1 MFWNVK
7 SDLNSKR
14 RCDGTQPCATCRDA
28 QAQCIY
34 PGAITASTKNGAHG
48 DLAAR
53 DRLARVEA
61 LLEEHSH
68 LINDLQAELEHMK
81 QQQYIDPP
89 TVQMSPFVSSAANQG
104 LTYNDTTVSQTQFLI
119 PRRHRTSTSWLLSLP
134 QLQHLL
140 GYYPSNYFRDIEVN
154 SPLPREI
161 LSCSG
166 NYDLDSKPSHDEM
179 EILAKQYFSSAHQY
193 YPVLSSAELEC
204 YNYEATNGDKVAR
217 ALLLL
222 VCTLGILGPSETSFN
237 HIPDISLR
245 YLAKAMEILNEH
257 LAWSFKYSVKLTQAL
272 VLAAA
277 AFSYL
282 ARPLHSY
289 RCIHSAFISLQ
300 HTLSGSIHDESSA
313 LTPGSPAVSRA
324 SAQNWLDRFN
334 ESQKRL
340 YWACFLIEW

>member
-1 MFWNVK
+1 M
-7 SDLNSKR
+7 
-14 RCDGTQPCATCRDA
+14 
-28 QAQCIY
+28 
-34 PGAITASTKNGAHG
+34 TASTKNGAHG

-53 DRLARVEA
+53 DRLVRVEA

-68 LINDLQAELEHMK
+68 LINDLQSELEQMK
-81 QQQYIDPP
+81 QQQHLSPP
-89 TVQMSPFVSSAANQG
+89 TAGNPPVVSPTANQRRIYIAA
-104 LTYNDTTVSQTQFLI
+104 TASQAQFLI

-140 GYYPSNYFRDIEVN
+140 GYYPSDYFRDIEVN
-154 SPLPREI
+154 NPLPVEI
-161 LSCSG
+161 SSCNGSSDA
-166 NYDLDSKPSHDEM
+166 DLQPSHSEM
-179 EILAKQYFSSAHQY
+179 EALTHLYFSSVHQY

-204 YNYEATNGDKVAR
+204 YNFEAANGDKVAR
-217 ALLLL
+217 ALQLL
-222 VCTLGILGPSETSFN
+222 VCTLGFLGSSEANFN
-237 HIPDISLR
+237 HISGISLR
-245 YLAKAMEILNEH
+245 YLAKAMMILNEH

-300 HTLSGSIHDESSA
+300 HTLSGRVQDDSSA
-313 LTPGSPAVSRA
+313 LSPRSPAFSHG
-324 SAQNWLDRFN
+324 SSQKWQDRFN